1 MKLKDRL
8 WLWGHG
14 RQIENIAGKPL
25 NLHGRPGI
33 GKLSCAE
40 AAREMGIPNLCRIVL
55 EPAEKPPYDRELEE
69 AGDMGQIVW
78 SGLGCG
84 MMEAR
89 NDFDEVIACAKK
101 FPNITGAIMDDF
113 FPNTNDLKAFTYT
126 PQVLKGIREKL
137 HNNAGRKLDLWVV
150 VYSWDF
156 NYDTIRIEDYLEQCD
171 VASIWTY
178 NADELPKLEQTIAKM
193 REKWGYDK
201 PLFAGCYMWD
211 FPNKRPI
218 PPEMMTYQLD
228 TLYRY
233 LKEGKLDGIIF
244 CHNYVVDI
252 GLDAVE
258 QVKNW
263 IALHGEEDF

>member
-1 MKLKDRL
+1 
-8 WLWGHG
+8 
-14 RQIENIAGKPL
+14 
-25 NLHGRPGI
+25 
-33 GKLSCAE
+33 
-40 AAREMGIPNLCRIVL
+40 MGIPNLCRIVL

-84 MMEAR
+84 VMEAR
-89 NDFDEVIACAKK
+89 SDFDEVIACAKK
-101 FPNITGAIMDDF
+101 FPNITGAIIDDF

-258 QVKNW
+258 QVKKW